1 MKMKRSAGGFTLIEL
16 MIAVAVVALLTAVAL
31 PAYQEHINKGKRA
44 EGQAALQRA
53 IQLQER
59 NYTVNA
65 TYTTDLASLYG
76 IGGAVRS
83 GEDAISG
90 RYTLTAID
98 NAANCTDLTLC
109 VTVQA
114 VPVAPW
120 SDANCGTLTLNT
132 TGVKTESGDKD
143 LAYCWR

>member
-1 MKMKRSAGGFTLIEL
+1 MTRIGSGFTLIEL
-16 MIAVAVVALLTAVAL
+16 MIAVAIVALLTAVAL
-31 PAYQEHINKGKRA
+31 PAYQEHLNKGKRA

-65 TYTTDLASLYG
+65 TYTTNLSPLYG
-76 IGGAVRS
+76 IAGAVLS
-83 GEDAISG
+83 GEDPTTG

-98 NAANCTDLTLC
+98 TAANCTDLTVC

-132 TGVKTESGDKD
+132 RGVRTESGNQT

>member
-1 MKMKRSAGGFTLIEL
+1 MTRCGSGFTLIEL

-59 NYTVNA
+59 NYTVNGTYA
-65 TYTTDLASLYG
+65 TNLSPLYG
-76 IGGAVRS
+76 IAGTVHS
-83 GEDAISG
+83 GEDPTAG
-90 RYTLTAID
+90 KYTLSAID
-98 NAANCTDLTLC
+98 TVAGCVNLNEC

-120 SDANCGTLTLNT
+120 TDANCGTLTLDT
-132 TGVKTESGDKD
+132 RGVRTESGNKTLD
-143 LAYCWR
+143 YCWR